1 MSRAFK
7 IVKINNKDVNRGR
20 YTTNSSPSSVA
31 KKVFS
36 KLYGKMKNTLTSFM
50 IKETTQGSKKK
61 IYGPYKGK
69 RIKLKK
75 PRMVKFKGT
84 NKPVP
89 IRYETK
95 IYKVKG
101 KKGNKK
107 IQKGGNF
114 SQELRTTVK
123 TRRKARRRDAGT
135 GYISNGVL
143 PPDGGD
149 TFEVRLGPLKEDTA
163 VGILPFKVFDN
174 KGNGYLVINYVV
186 IDSALYNQMKNS
198 DLLGREIT
206 KNDGDDYSEDEQRVY
221 LTCDRLRLI
230 SIKANNQ
237 PTINLGID
245 NLRNITTVYQKFREY
260 KNLDGFALEFEFSK
274 DYKDYWYI

>member
-50 IKETTQGSKKK
+50 IKETTQGSSKKV
-61 IYGPYKGK
+61 YGPYKGK

-107 IQKGGNF
+107 IQKGGGPPENF
-114 SQELRTTVK
+114 SEELTQEGGVSTGLEKLFIKLNVLINQLNHKAKMGTLNSFLYSKGYKYYADALVPYTRSETWVFNDPLHSNSSLKYNKTLEKIDIILDKIIHKINNRYFASIFKTNSFKNPTEIALRNTISKSCHEIK
-123 TRRKARRRDAGT
+123 TYMCTITNKSLENLSRW
-135 GYISNGVL
+135 
-143 PPDGGD
+143 
-149 TFEVRLGPLKEDTA
+149 PL
-163 VGILPFKVFDN
+163 
-174 KGNGYLVINYVV
+174 
-186 IDSALYNQMKNS
+186 
-198 DLLGREIT
+198 
-206 KNDGDDYSEDEQRVY
+206 
-221 LTCDRLRLI
+221 RLRSTPPIQLLK
-230 SIKANNQ
+230 SL
-237 PTINLGID
+237 T
-245 NLRNITTVYQKFREY
+245 E
-260 KNLDGFALEFEFSK
+260 
-274 DYKDYWYI
+274 

>member
-1 MSRAFK
+1 MSRTFK

-36 KLYGKMKNTLTSFM
+36 KLYTKMKNTLTTFM

-95 IYKVKG
+95 IYKVKDS
-101 KKGNKK
+101 KKL
-107 IQKGGNF
+107 QKGGMSRANRLVPYSSHQLNNIVELINELIIKLNF
-114 SQELRTTVK
+114 K
-123 TRRKARRRDAGT
+123 GAM
-135 GYISNGVL
+135 GYWNSRGWF
-143 PPDGGD
+143 
-149 TFEVRLGPLKEDTA
+149 T
-163 VGILPFKVFDN
+163 
-174 KGNGYLVINYVV
+174 KG
-186 IDSALYNQMKNS
+186 
-198 DLLGREIT
+198 
-206 KNDGDDYSEDEQRVY
+206 
-221 LTCDRLRLI
+221 
-230 SIKANNQ
+230 
-237 PTINLGID
+237 
-245 NLRNITTVYQKFREY
+245 
-260 KNLDGFALEFEFSK
+260 
-274 DYKDYWYI
+274 YKDYAKTLQSYVRPMMMYVSTSKTYNKTLLNNIRTILNNIRTKINASKGDKEIRDYISVLCNKIQMRIQLLEEGKEFNFTNT